1 MITPSLQH
9 PLPPCSSIA
18 AHSQAQFFSPDRN
31 PNPNLHSDSDSD
43 NASIAPLEVVFCG
56 HSLGA
61 AIASLAAFELAENMK
76 CLLEAFAMEE
86 CFNVPK
92 SKALSSLAGVIACPP
107 PRLSLYMYGAPRV
120 GNSQFASAIARKI
133 ETIYRVQVN
142 GDLVTMLPKFVG
154 FYRHI
159 GTGVILDD
167 EETGSIVINPTLLET
182 SILRRTT
189 GSIANHSLDKYRS
202 CLEACFEEDELEE
215 YLNKEF
221 ENLTSAAEAA
231 AAGPTYS
238 LR

>member
-31 PNPNLHSDSDSD
+31 PNLNSNSDSDSD
-43 NASIAPLEVVFCG
+43 SNSIAPLEVVFCG

-92 SKALSSLAGVIACPP
+92 SKALSRLAGVIACPP

-167 EETGSIVINPTLLET
+167 EETGSIVINPTLLE
-182 SILRRTT
+182 S
-189 GSIANHSLDKYRS
+189 
-202 CLEACFEEDELEE
+202 
-215 YLNKEF
+215 
-221 ENLTSAAEAA
+221 
-231 AAGPTYS
+231 YS
-238 LR
+238 LYCHIFVNNVHYLDDLVC